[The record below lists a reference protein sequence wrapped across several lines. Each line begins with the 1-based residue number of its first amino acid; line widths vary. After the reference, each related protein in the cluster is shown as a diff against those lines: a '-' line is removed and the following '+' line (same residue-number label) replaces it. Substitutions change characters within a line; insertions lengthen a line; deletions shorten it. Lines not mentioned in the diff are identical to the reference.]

1 MREVSE
7 IYIVK
12 MCTPIS
18 GLIITITV
26 SSNVIGTLAALIF
39 INQSIELLLDNV
51 IWQLAV
57 IGHL

>member
-12 MCTPIS
+12 MCTPIL

-39 INQSIELLLDNV
+39 TNQSIELLLDNV
-51 IWQLAV
+51 I
-57 IGHL
+57 

>member
-26 SSNVIGTLAALIF
+26 SSNVIGTLAALISL
-39 INQSIELLLDNV
+39 ISL
-51 IWQLAV
+51 
-57 IGHL
+57 

>member
-12 MCTPIS
+12 MYTPIS

-39 INQSIELLLDNV
+39 TNQSVELLLDNV

>member
-1 MREVSE
+1 MRGVSK

-26 SSNVIGTLAALIF
+26 SSNVIGTLLAALIF
-39 INQSIELLLDNV
+39 TNQSVKLLLDNV
-51 IWQLAV
+51 I
-57 IGHL
+57 

>member
-1 MREVSE
+1 MRGVSK

-39 INQSIELLLDNV
+39 TNQSVELLLDNV
-51 IWQLAV
+51 I
-57 IGHL
+57 